1 MQSKLLLP
9 LAAAAFVLA
18 VPAAANAAI
27 TPQINGN
34 VLTLTGD
41 ATDENATIGVNNAGL
56 LTHNFGGDSTD
67 FDPVTAGPQT
77 LPSNDT
83 IAVTLNLGAGND
95 TTNLSAA
102 NLANSTIN
110 GEAGDDIIVGGDNV
124 DAISGGDGNDRI
136 TGFRGDDVVNGDAGN
151 DVMIWNNGDG
161 TDDNLGGDG
170 VDETLITAGTA
181 NDLMTVKPQG
191 AVTRFDRSN
200 APFGINMTLV
210 ERLSIT
216 SFSGNDSLVTDPGV
230 AMNMVIDA
238 GSGDDA
244 ITTGDGADVVN
255 GNDGND
261 TLNGTGGGDRLV
273 GDRGADTMNGGEGD
287 DTLVWNNGDGSDA
300 MNGDG
305 GVDRIENNLGAGND
319 VSTLKPENGRARYDR
334 TSAGAFSLSIAT
346 AEFFE
351 LNSLGGDDTLT
362 TTAGTGLPVVAD
374 GGAGNDTFNVRE
386 GERGHYFGGSGTDAA
401 TIDANDTT
409 TDVETVSAPAVQPP
423 AQPGHGTIGKTA
435 KYKKGKAAIKVS
447 CPAGTSGCQGYVT
460 LLYKGREIGRQAY
473 KLGGGQSK
481 TYNVKVSRKP
491 SSKRKP
497 LTVKYRV
504 SSRAAADKEG
514 KLKLVL

>member
-1 MQSKLLLP
+1 MQPKLLLP

-27 TPQINGN
+27 PPQINGN

-41 ATDENATIGVNNAGL
+41 ATDDNVTIGVNNAGL
-56 LTHNFGGDSTD
+56 LTHNFGGDATD
-67 FDPVTAGPQT
+67 FDPVTPGPQT
-77 LPSNDT
+77 LPSNDS
-83 IAVTLNLGAGND
+83 IAITLNLGAGND

-102 NLANSTIN
+102 NLANSTVN
-110 GEAGDDIIVGGDNV
+110 GEAGDDIIVAGDNV

-136 TGFRGDDVVNGDAGN
+136 TGFRGNDVVNGDAGN

-191 AVTRFDRSN
+191 AITRFDRSN
-200 APFGINMTLV
+200 APFGINMSTV

-230 AMNMVIDA
+230 TMNMVIDA
-238 GSGDDA
+238 GPGDDA

-261 TLNGTGGGDRLV
+261 TLNGTGGGDRLI
-273 GDRGADTMNGGEGD
+273 GDRGADTMNG
-287 DTLVWNNGDGSDA
+287 
-300 MNGDG
+300 DG
-305 GVDRIENNLGAGND
+305 GVDRVETNLGAGDD
-319 VSTLKPENGRARYDR
+319 VSTFKPENGRARYDR
-334 TSAGAFSLSIAT
+334 TSAGAFNLSIAT

-351 LNSLGGDDTLT
+351 LNSLGGNDTLT

-401 TIDANDTT
+401 TIDSGDTT
-409 TDVETVSAPAVQPP
+409 VDVETVNAPAVQPP

-435 KYKKGKAAIKVS
+435 KYKQGKAAIKVS
-447 CPAGTSGCQGYVT
+447 CPAGTSGRQGYVT

-481 TYNVKVSRKP
+481 TYNV
-491 SSKRKP
+491 
-497 LTVKYRV
+497 
-504 SSRAAADKEG
+504 
-514 KLKLVL
+514 